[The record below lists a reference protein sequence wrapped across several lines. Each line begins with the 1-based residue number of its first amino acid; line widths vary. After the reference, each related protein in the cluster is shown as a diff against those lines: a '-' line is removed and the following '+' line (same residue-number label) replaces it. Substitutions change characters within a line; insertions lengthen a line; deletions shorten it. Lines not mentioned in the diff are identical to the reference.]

1 MPGKRGRPKA
11 KVAPQKSRRL
21 LEVAIMSG
29 NDESSDSE
37 DTNDTI
43 TDFLYDED
51 KLVDEEE
58 EEDSGTPIEAVRTL
72 A

>member
-43 TDFLYDED
+43 TEFLYDED
-51 KLVDEEE
+51 KLEDEE

>member
-29 NDESSDSE
+29 NDESSE

-43 TDFLYDED
+43 TEFLYDED
-51 KLVDEEE
+51 KLEDEEEE